1 MDWVWSHAGEI
12 WSLTLEHIGLS
23 VPPILLGFLV
33 SIPFGYWASRS
44 AVARSV
50 LLTVGNVLYT
60 IPGLALVVLVPVL
73 LGLSLLNPLNVVVAL
88 TIYSLAIMVRSAA
101 DAFASVSAPV
111 KESATAQGFS
121 SAQRFFRVELPL
133 AGPVLL
139 AGLRVVSVSTISLV
153 TIGALVGIDS
163 LGSLFTDG
171 FQRNFLTEAVVGFV
185 LVLVLAAV
193 FDLLLSGIG
202 RLLMPWNRGRSV
214 RGPVR
219 ARLEA
224 LPVKALPV
232 KSSGQVL

>member
-12 WSLTLEHIGLS
+12 WSLTLAHIGLT
-23 VPPILLGFLV
+23 VPPILLGLVV
-33 SIPFGYWASRS
+33 SIPLGYWASRNA
-44 AVARSV
+44 AVRSV

-60 IPGLALVVLVPVL
+60 IPALALVVLVPVL

-88 TIYSLAIMVRSAA
+88 TVYAVALMVRSAA
-101 DAFASVSAPV
+101 DAFASVSEPV
-111 KESATAQGFS
+111 KESATAQGYS
-121 SAQRFFRVELPL
+121 AAQRFLQVELPL

-171 FQRNFLTEAVVGFV
+171 FQRNFLTEVVVGFV
-185 LVLVLAAV
+185 LVLVLAAL
-193 FDLLLSGIG
+193 FDVLLSAIG

-214 RGPVR
+214 RGEAR

-224 LPVKALPV
+224 LPVKAQPV
-232 KSSGQVL
+232 ERSGQAY